1 MSTSEPQREHP
12 STYFVQDRSNVDEL
26 TRLKI
31 QDHLVTTSMGGP
43 LIEQEDPA
51 RFRRV
56 LDVACGTGGW
66 LLEVAR
72 TYPDISLLIG
82 VDVSGRM
89 LEYARTQ
96 AEEQGMT
103 ERVEFVQMDAL
114 RMLEFPTGFF
124 DLVNLRFG
132 GSFLRTWD
140 WPKLL
145 QEFRRVLHRGGL
157 IRLTEADELPGGNSP
172 ALTRL
177 FGFMQEAFYRA
188 GHSFVED
195 GKGMTRVFLP
205 LLEQHGFQQIQVR
218 TFVTE
223 YPATALEGQL
233 YAEDMQRVFKT
244 IVPFFRKWI
253 KLPDDYEE
261 IYQQA
266 LREMRQPDFVGQ
278 GVAFTAWGI
287 SPSSQV

>member
-72 TYPDISLLIG
+72 AYPDISLLIG

-89 LEYARTQ
+89 LEYARAQ
-96 AEEQGMT
+96 AEEQGMA

-145 QEFRRVLHRGGL
+145 QEFRRVLHPGGL
-157 IRLTEADELPGGNSP
+157 VRLTEADELPGGNSP
-172 ALTRL
+172 ALARL

-195 GKGMTRVFLP
+195 GKGMTQVFLS
-205 LLEQHGFQQIQVR
+205 LLEQHGFQQVQVR

-266 LREMRQPDFVGQ
+266 LREMSQPDFVGQ
-278 GVAFTAWGI
+278 GVAFTAWGT
-287 SPSSQV
+287 SPSSPV